1 MIQPIYV
8 VISIYIYNHLYLYL
22 WCIYVCVYIYTSSF
36 DGILVCSKIGCLPK
50 SRVLPWFIII
60 SKVSFLRYLPLVYSQ
75 NRVFS
80 APQLGFR
87 FPKSARDRGLSS
99 IKRFCN
105 LPDTQFLETHQC
117 IKDVPWLQI
126 YPTRPVISHATT
138 PSWRSRSK
146 QVRQRSFHQTPRAV
160 ENIIFYLDDSAW
172 P

>member
-1 MIQPIYV
+1 M
-8 VISIYIYNHLYLYL
+8 YI
-22 WCIYVCVYIYTSSF
+22 IYIYTSSF

-50 SRVLPWFIII
+50 SRALPWFIII
-60 SKVSFLRYLPLVYSQ
+60 LTVSFLRYWPFGYSQ
-75 NRVFS
+75 NGGFS

-87 FPKSARDRGLSS
+87 FPNSARDRGLSS

-105 LPDTQFLETHQC
+105 LPDTQFLETYQC

-146 QVRQRSFHQTPRAV
+146 QVRQQSFHQTPRAV